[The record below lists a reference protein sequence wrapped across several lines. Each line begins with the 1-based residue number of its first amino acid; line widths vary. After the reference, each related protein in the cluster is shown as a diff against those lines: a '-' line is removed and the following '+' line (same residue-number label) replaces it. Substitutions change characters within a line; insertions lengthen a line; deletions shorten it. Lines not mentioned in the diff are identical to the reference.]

1 MFMLFIESLFYKIV
15 ETMFSNLRNSFS
27 LISPKIHK
35 EFVHETPLNMTHLLV
50 PKSLCMF
57 EKNWGDEGSEEAPP
71 NLL

>member
-35 EFVHETPLNMTHLLV
+35 EFVHETPQIKPSKHDSSFGTKISV
-50 PKSLCMF
+50 YV
-57 EKNWGDEGSEEAPP
+57 
-71 NLL
+71 